1 MFFTRHNLMTD
12 KNIIKLLLLHI
23 GIGILIAI
31 LPFFSKIYTILIVLI
46 GVYFVIKNQNKNSE
60 VLYAISYL
68 VGSEVFLRT
77 TDGSLSYELGKYFM
91 LLFSVLGIYFSGI
104 TEKRNPYWIFLLLL
118 LPGILISIE
127 SLQGDFKK
135 KILFEVL
142 GPLCLGVCALYTYKR
157 KITSEELHS
166 ILGISL
172 FPTIACTVFLMIKY
186 PYYDGIV
193 NCTESNFYLSGG
205 LAPNQ
210 MATVLGLATFIC
222 FTRIALVP
230 ASKKIVIVCL
240 IVFCLI
246 YYRGLLTF
254 SRGGMI
260 TSLSII
266 ALFSVLVF
274 LSGEKRNKIRQK
286 LVLMIILLPTIFLMA
301 SYQTDSILFRR
312 YVNKNVNG
320 LPKGP
325 EVNGRK
331 HLIMEEI
338 KFFKENPMLGM
349 GVGRTKEIRKVK
361 HGSAISNHNEITR
374 LLAEHGLLGVL
385 SLIILL
391 STPLLLYIKNKKN
404 IFLLAFLG
412 FWLLTISHSATRIAA
427 PAFIY
432 VLALLQINFNGKDSI
447 IENDSV

>member
-1 MFFTRHNLMTD
+1 MTD
-12 KNIIKLLLLHI
+12 KNIIKLVILHL
-23 GIGILIAI
+23 GIGILIAFFH
-31 LPFFSKIYTILIVLI
+31 FFSKIYTILIVLV
-46 GVYFVIKNQNKNSE
+46 GVCFVIKNQNKNNE

-77 TDGSLSYELGKYFM
+77 TSGSLSYELGKYFM
-91 LLFSVLGIYFSGI
+91 LLFTVMGIYFSGI
-104 TEKRNPYWIFLLLL
+104 PEKRNPYWIFLLFI
-118 LPGILISIE
+118 LPGIFIPIE
-127 SLQGDFKK
+127 SLQDDIRK
-135 KILFEVL
+135 KILFDIL
-142 GPLCLGVCALYTYKR
+142 GPFCLGVCALYTYKR
-157 KITSEELHS
+157 KITSEQLHS
-166 ILGISL
+166 IIGISL
-172 FPTIACTVFLMIKY
+172 LPVVACTFFLMIKF

-205 LAPNQ
+205 FAPNQ

-230 ASKKIVIVCL
+230 ASKKIIIVSL
-240 IVFCLI
+240 IVFCLF
-246 YYRGLLTF
+246 YYRGLMTF
-254 SRGGMI
+254 SRGGII
-260 TSLSII
+260 TSLCII
-266 ALFSVLVF
+266 AVFSALVF
-274 LSGEKRNKIRQK
+274 LSGEKREKIRQK
-286 LVLMIILLPTIFLMA
+286 LILMIILLPVIFFIA
-301 SYQTDSILFRR
+301 SYQTDSILYRR

-338 KFFKENPMLGM
+338 KFFKENPMVGM
-349 GVGRTKEIRKVK
+349 GVGRTKEIRRVK

-391 STPLLLYIKNKKN
+391 ITPLLLYKKNKKN

-412 FWLLTISHSATRIAA
+412 FWLLTINHSATRIAA
-427 PAFIY
+427 PVFIY
-432 VLALLQINFNGKDSI
+432 ALALLQINFNGKDST
-447 IENDSV
+447 IENDTV

>member
-1 MFFTRHNLMTD
+1 
-12 KNIIKLLLLHI
+12 
-23 GIGILIAI
+23 
-31 LPFFSKIYTILIVLI
+31 
-46 GVYFVIKNQNKNSE
+46 
-60 VLYAISYL
+60 
-68 VGSEVFLRT
+68 
-77 TDGSLSYELGKYFM
+77 
-91 LLFSVLGIYFSGI
+91 
-104 TEKRNPYWIFLLLL
+104 
-118 LPGILISIE
+118 
-127 SLQGDFKK
+127 
-135 KILFEVL
+135 
-142 GPLCLGVCALYTYKR
+142 
-157 KITSEELHS
+157 
-166 ILGISL
+166 
-172 FPTIACTVFLMIKY
+172 
-186 PYYDGIV
+186 
-193 NCTESNFYLSGG
+193 
-205 LAPNQ
+205 
-210 MATVLGLATFIC
+210 
-222 FTRIALVP
+222 
-230 ASKKIVIVCL
+230 
-240 IVFCLI
+240 
-246 YYRGLLTF
+246 
-254 SRGGMI
+254 
-260 TSLSII
+260 
-266 ALFSVLVF
+266 VLVF